1 MKRRVRIVSSVVAAT
16 SALAAAAIAQAA
28 TPVGSAFTYQGQLKK
43 DGVPVNENA
52 EFQFS
57 LWDAWTGGTQIG
69 LTLTRTDPVT
79 NGLFSSWLD
88 FGKSAL
94 DGNNRYLEIAVRVPP
109 GSGSWTTLSSRQ
121 PLLATPYAQYT
132 LKAEDLVLPFSG
144 STAEWDDAFTVTHTR
159 ASSDAAAI
167 VGTHDTTVHR
177 GVGVKG
183 IGGMTG
189 VAGVCYAGN
198 DSPLAL
204 YYGVSA
210 SCTGGNANNYAVNAL
225 SRSSNTALG
234 VFADADADTDEAAG
248 GYLIGRSSGAASVYG
263 VHGVALAGGTG
274 NRYGVCGEADGSAVV
289 YGGYFTGESSSDRT
303 YGIRASAAGTGSGI
317 NYGAVARAEGAGTG
331 TKYGLYAI
339 ATGDG
344 TETKYGVYG
353 DVSGGGTKYAGYFKG
368 NLTATGTK
376 SFQIDHPLD
385 PENSLLNHYCAE
397 GPEPLNVYGG
407 TIVLDAGGTAQVKL
421 PAYFEAINR
430 DFRYQ
435 LTPIGAPMPN
445 LHVASEIEKNSFTIG
460 GGKPD
465 GKVSWEVKGV
475 RNDAYVRQRGTLVEQ
490 AKPPGQR
497 GKYLHPELL
506 GKSPREAIH
515 PISEPTD

>member
-1 MKRRVRIVSSVVAAT
+1 MKRRVRIVSYVVAAT
-16 SALAAAAIAQAA
+16 SALPAAAIAQAA
-28 TPVGSAFTYQGQLKK
+28 TPVGSAFMYQGQLKK
-43 DGVPVNENA
+43 DGAPVNGNV

-69 LTLTRTDPVT
+69 MTLTRTDPVT
-79 NGLFSSWLD
+79 DGLFSSWLD
-88 FGKSAL
+88 FGKSGL
-94 DGNNRYLEIAVRVPP
+94 DGNNRYLEIAVRTPP

-121 PLLATPYAQYT
+121 PLLATPYAQYA
-132 LKAEDLVLPFSG
+132 LKAKDLVLPYAG
-144 STAEWDDAFTVTHTR
+144 STDAWGQAFAVTHTR
-159 ASSDAAAI
+159 ANNDDAAIA
-167 VGTHDTTVHR
+167 GTHTTTNHR
-177 GVGVKG
+177 G
-183 IGGMTG
+183 TG
-189 VAGVCYAGN
+189 VIGTGGVTGVSGRCYPTDDN
-198 DSPLAL
+198 PLAL

-210 SCTGGNANNYAVNAL
+210 SCQGGNGNNYAVNAL
-225 SRSSNTALG
+225 SQSSNTALG
-234 VFADADADTDEAAG
+234 VFGDAEADTDEAAG
-248 GYLIGRSSGAASVYG
+248 GYLIGRSTGAASVYG
-263 VHGVALAGGTG
+263 VHGLALAGGTG
-274 NRYGVCGEADGSAVV
+274 TRYGVCGEAEGSAIV
-289 YGGYFTGESSSDRT
+289 YGGHFTGESSGDRT

-407 TIVLDAGGTAQVKL
+407 TIVLDAEGGARVKL

-445 LHVASEIEKNSFTIG
+445 LHVAGEIEKNSFTIG
-460 GGKPD
+460 GGKPN